1 MKKGTIRTLEEIIRR
16 SKNKLYSLRTND
28 AFKNNIK
35 LEGKCYRYKN
45 RAAYDPWYTFMR
57 IMSISKTS
65 PRSVEV
71 ILFETKPDGEMKV
84 WNNIKR
90 KISILGDEISEANFN
105 LELRKFRTKINILET
120 KVIEK
125 QIAS

>member
-16 SKNKLYSLRTND
+16 SENKLYRLKTND

-35 LEGKCYRYKN
+35 REAKCYRFKN

-57 IMSISKTS
+57 VMNISKTS

-90 KISILGDEISEANFN
+90 KISLLGDEISEASFN

-120 KVIEK
+120 KVSEK